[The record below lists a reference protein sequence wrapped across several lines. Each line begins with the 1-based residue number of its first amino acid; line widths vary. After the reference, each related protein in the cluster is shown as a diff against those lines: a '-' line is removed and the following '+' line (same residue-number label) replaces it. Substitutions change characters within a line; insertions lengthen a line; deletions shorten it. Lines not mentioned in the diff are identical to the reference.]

1 LGVSAATSPISY
13 AQQTRMASPIRYLRA
28 LGGGVTA
35 LPRALRHIARAGRP
49 RALVYFGLAP
59 GDDLLCT
66 AVTEALAATGVTP
79 LWMMSNHADLFLNN
93 PTIAHVV
100 PYDDALAYALALLG
114 VRRLR
119 LRYHDYDP
127 VEDRTIAPPE
137 HFIRL
142 MARRAG
148 VQDRVELNPR
158 IHLDASE
165 LAFGRLGARQLAIQ
179 STARS
184 ARFPIANKE
193 WFPERF
199 QQVVDALRGEFTI
212 VQLGLG
218 SDPPLE
224 GAVDLR
230 GTTKREAAAVLH
242 HSLAFVGLAGFFM
255 HLAKAAGT
263 RSVIVY
269 GGREDPALSGYA
281 ENENLFT
288 AMHCSPCWFW
298 NHSPY
303 GRECMNRIQAADVVA
318 AVRRLVAAPA

>member
-1 LGVSAATSPISY
+1 MYQPAKMASARMTATLPAVATGATQRRQPPPIDAA
-13 AQQTRMASPIRYLRA
+13 AQQTRAARRNRRIGCISSDIADIMR
-28 LGGGVTA
+28 TA
-35 LPRALRHIARAGRP
+35 DPYGFSDSVSPRARRRRHRASARASTHRQGRP
-49 RALVYFGLAP
+49 ATR
-59 GDDLLCT
+59 
-66 AVTEALAATGVTP
+66 TGV
-79 LWMMSNHADLFLNN
+79 
-93 PTIAHVV
+93 
-100 PYDDALAYALALLG
+100 
-114 VRRLR
+114 LR
-119 LRYHDYDP
+119 P
-127 VEDRTIAPPE
+127 G
-137 HFIRL
+137 
-142 MARRAG
+142 ARRRSSLHGSHGGA
-148 VQDRVELNPR
+148 RRHRRHAALTPR
-158 IHLDASE
+158 THLDASE